1 MPEKKKKKGKS
12 SKIQPSFGNYQRLPV
27 KMKIHYY
34 LMPNGIINKQ
44 WLQSLAKGPN

>member
-1 MPEKKKKKGKS
+1 MPGKKKEKS
-12 SKIQPSFGNYQRLPV
+12 SKIQPSFRNYQRLPV
-27 KMKIHYY
+27 KQNEDAYY